1 MGSVYIGG
9 KTPLYGEVTIQG
21 SKNSALPIMAAA
33 LLIPGESILKNCPRI
48 ADVEYMSH
56 ILRHIG
62 CRVCRKGR
70 DLLIDATVLSGGSL
84 PAEYVTRMRSS
95 VMLLGPLLGRIGEAD
110 LSYPGGCVIGDRPI
124 DLHLK
129 ALRRLGMTCEDHD
142 THLRAWSCGL
152 HGTSVTLEFP
162 SVGATEN
169 VIMAAV
175 AAEGVTCLENAAAEP
190 EIGWLCAFL
199 QSAGADIR
207 IQRNRILISGGRPLH
222 PCTFRIPSDRIVAG
236 TYLCAGL
243 AAGGEIFL
251 AGAPDDENRA
261 LEEIAE
267 RMGAILRRT
276 PEGLHVQRSGPL
288 YSPGTVTTGSYPAF
302 PTDLQSP
309 LLVAML
315 AAEGESMLR
324 ETIFNG
330 RFRVVEELNRMG
342 AGICVEKDTAYV
354 SGRRQLMGACV
365 CARELRGGAALV
377 LAGLCAE
384 GRTLVK
390 NRCYIDRGYEDICR
404 DLRMLGADC
413 RDGGG
418 A

>member
-33 LLIPGESILKNCPRI
+33 LLIPGESVLKNCPRI
-48 ADVEYMSH
+48 ADVEYMSR
-56 ILRHIG
+56 ILQDIG
-62 CRVCRKGR
+62 CRVIRRGR
-70 DLLIDATVLSGGSL
+70 DLMIDAAVLSGGSL

-95 VMLLGPLLGRIGEAD
+95 VMLMGPLLGRLGQVS

-129 ALRRLGMTCEDHD
+129 ALQQLGVLCEDHD
-142 THLRAWSCGL
+142 SHLRATACSMQGARI
-152 HGTSVTLEFP
+152 TLDFP

-175 AAEGVTCLENAAAEP
+175 AAEGITCLQNGAVEP

-199 QSAGADIR
+199 RSAGADIR
-207 IQRNRILISGGRPLH
+207 MEGNRILIAGGKPLH
-222 PCTFRIPSDRIVAG
+222 PCTFNVPSDRIVAG

-251 AGAPDDENRA
+251 AGDPEGENAA
-261 LEEIAE
+261 LEEIAL
-267 RMGAILRRT
+267 RMGAGLRRT
-276 PEGLHVQRSGPL
+276 KEGLRIKRRGPL
-288 YSPGTVTTGSYPAF
+288 RSPGTVVTGSYPAF
-302 PTDLQSP
+302 PTDLQST

-315 AAEGESMLR
+315 AAQGEGVLQ

-342 AGICVEKDTAYV
+342 AGIRVEGDRAYV
-354 SGRRQLMGACV
+354 SGGRCLWGTEV
-365 CARELRGGAALV
+365 YARELRGGAALV

-384 GRTLVK
+384 GKTLVK

-404 DLRMLGADC
+404 DLRLLGADC
-413 RDGGG
+413 REG
-418 A
+418 